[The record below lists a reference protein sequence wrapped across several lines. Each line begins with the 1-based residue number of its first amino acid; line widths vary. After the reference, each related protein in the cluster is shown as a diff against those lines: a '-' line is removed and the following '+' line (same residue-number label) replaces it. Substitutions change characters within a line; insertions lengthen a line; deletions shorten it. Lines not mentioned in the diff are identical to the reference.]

1 MEAGTAGIDR
11 GLEKIDAV
19 IAKNDPWCRGIVPLG
34 LEAPAEELIR
44 SFEATL
50 AAPSVKG
57 FAVGR
62 TIFSDAA
69 RAWLSGGMNDEEAI
83 ADMAGRFRQ
92 LTQAWLKTRGLDSRR
107 IAPKSGYRFS
117 GKAMR
122 KQWTKMHLGGAP
134 WARRSD

>member
-1 MEAGTAGIDR
+1 
-11 GLEKIDAV
+11 
-19 IAKNDPWCRGIVPLG
+19 

-44 SFEATL
+44 CFETTL

-69 RAWLSGGMNDEEAI
+69 RAWMSGGMNDEEAI

-92 LTQAWLKTRGLDSRR
+92 LTQAWLKTRGLE
-107 IAPKSGYRFS
+107 
-117 GKAMR
+117 
-122 KQWTKMHLGGAP
+122 
-134 WARRSD
+134 